1 MPSHSIRFLWSLV
14 VTLLLAGASLAA
26 PPTSDDEI
34 YDRVRIV
41 LTNDNTVK
49 GGAIVVKVSNGVVEL
64 DGTVRLEKQRNKAE
78 KLAKKVKG
86 VQKVVNN
93 LKIAPV

>member
-1 MPSHSIRFLWSLV
+1 MRSRPVRYLLSLV
-14 VTLLLAGASLAA
+14 ITLLLAVVALAA
-26 PPTSDDEI
+26 PPTPDDEI
-34 YDRVRIV
+34 YDRVRIL

-49 GGAIVVKVSNGVVEL
+49 GGAIEVKVTKGVVEL
-64 DGTVRLEKQRNKAE
+64 GGTVRLEKQRTKAE

-93 LKIAPV
+93 LKVAPV